1 MKYWYESIGGMVRTG
16 ETEVH
21 GEEPVSVPFY
31 PPKFAHG
38 LPWDQT

>member
-1 MKYWYESIGGMVRTG
+1 MKYWCESIGGMVWTG
-16 ETEVH
+16 ETEVL

-31 PPKFAHG
+31 PPQITHG